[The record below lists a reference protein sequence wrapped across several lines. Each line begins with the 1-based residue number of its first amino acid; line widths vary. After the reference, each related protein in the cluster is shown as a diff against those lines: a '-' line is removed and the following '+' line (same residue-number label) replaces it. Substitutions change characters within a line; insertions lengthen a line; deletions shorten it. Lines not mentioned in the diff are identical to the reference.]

1 MATMTSSQFWDH
13 MKERAAMHRLPWV
26 STGASVLL

>member
-13 MKERAAMHRLPWV
+13 MKEKATMHRPPWV